1 MPTRE
6 SETGDVTLKWRS
18 AGCRCLSLSRCLT
31 LLLVAGRREL
41 KRMSGTSCVT
51 ECVCVLKRGGGG
63 MGGRSLFENLNQP
76 IRCWDEAGRNSGSRR
91 RDFAVIHGFEDK
103 LSAGS
108 SVTVKTSTER
118 GATTRRSQPGCLCS
132 VSAPVATD
140 SGYSTE
146 CVCSCAKT
154 YAQQFISQPLHCCL
168 SWQLYIYS
176 LAF

>member
-1 MPTRE
+1 MA
-6 SETGDVTLKWRS
+6 L
-18 AGCRCLSLSRCLT
+18 CRLSLSVSQPLSHPPACGWKEGGKKDEWDILCHR
-31 LLLVAGRREL
+31 V
-41 KRMSGTSCVT
+41 S
-51 ECVCVLKRGGGG
+51 VCVERGGGWG

-140 SGYSTE
+140 SGYTTE